1 MKNRYLMPAAR
12 NLSTRQLVKS
22 VDLSGGRYSQNNK
35 NQAWLS
41 AQTLAE
47 KMSRQS
53 RDSWIPELIEY
64 TE

>member
-12 NLSTRQLVKS
+12 NLSTHQLVKS